1 MAEDLSWKTTITKV
15 EPNNVVVRGYPIQ
28 DLMGKIGYA
37 QGLYLILK
45 GELPDEKCGQMLD
58 SILISSIDHGASPPS
73 TLAARTVASTG
84 AAINAAL
91 AAGIL
96 SINRYHG
103 GAIESAMLAFHEI
116 KKTMAENKWDEKQ
129 AALEYVKK
137 QDVAK
142 KKLFGYG
149 HRMHMNDP
157 RQIKLYKMADELG
170 FYGTYVKL
178 SVFVK
183 DALKEVTGKELPINV
198 DGAIAA
204 LLCELDFPPMLA
216 NAFFIIARMPG
227 LLAHIYEEQTSF
239 KPMRKIHPADYSY
252 SGPPERKIT

>member
-1 MAEDLSWKTTITKV
+1 MAEDLSWKTSITKV

-28 DLMGKIGYA
+28 ELMGRISYA

-45 GELPDEKCGQMLD
+45 GDLPDEKCGRMLD
-58 SILISSIDHGASPPS
+58 AILISSLDHGASPPS

-84 AAINAAL
+84 APINSAL

-103 GAIESAMLAFHEI
+103 GAIESAMIAFQEI
-116 KKTMAENKWDEKQ
+116 KKIMTQNNCDEKQ
-129 AALEYVKK
+129 TALEYVKK
-137 QDVAK
+137 QDAAK

-149 HRMHMNDP
+149 HRMHTNDP
-157 RQIKLYKMADELG
+157 RQIKLYKMAEELG
-170 FYGTYVKL
+170 FYGVYVKI
-178 SVFVK
+178 SVCVRE
-183 DALKEVTGKELPINV
+183 ALKEVTGKDLPINV

-204 LLCELDFPPMLA
+204 LLCEMDFPSMLA

-227 LLAHIYEEQTSF
+227 LLAHIYEEQTDF
-239 KPMRKIHPADYSY
+239 KPMRRIHPSDYSY
-252 SGPPERKIT
+252 SGKPERKVE